1 MWVFLTFVA
10 KLLVLNNVCNDV
22 EQLTFHVFR
31 KKTEQCHTPC
41 CWLEKCG
48 VDDYRAWVIYS
59 SRVSLFHS
67 SLKTRCLWKP
77 KPIWYAED
85 VFSYLWKLWR
95 KYGGI
100 IKEYQRLRPFIS
112 KITHAWVVEIPTV
125 FERFIC
131 KGFVVFRQ
139 ALWLWALYP
148 QHELNYELWT
158 ECDVLLK
165 GLESF
170 DGADHTIYQL
180 CYI

>member
-1 MWVFLTFVA
+1 MMLSSLTSTFVVKRLNNVIRHVDDWKGAVLLTTEHELYIAVMWVFSTVQY
-10 KLLVLNNVCNDV
+10 K
-22 EQLTFHVFR
+22 
-31 KKTEQCHTPC
+31 
-41 CWLEKCG
+41 
-48 VDDYRAWVIYS
+48 I
-59 SRVSLFHS
+59 
-67 SLKTRCLWKP
+67 RCLWKP

-85 VFSYLWKLWR
+85 VFSYLWRLWR

-100 IKEYQRLRPFIS
+100 IKEYQILRPFIS

-165 GLESF
+165 DLESF